1 MCIYSQLLDSKYIV
15 ITRNVQ
21 TGKKS
26 HKKVMNPFDQQ
37 PKWFEFTYLFNKNL
51 LSTYFM
57 PTMCEY
63 WDHKDP

>member
-37 PKWFEFTYLFNKNL
+37 PK
-51 LSTYFM
+51 
-57 PTMCEY
+57 
-63 WDHKDP
+63 